1 MRKPL
6 LSSAGSSASVPSKLT
21 PSVKGSSLVL
31 TVLPVA
37 SPAVLP
43 SSPPQNLSKTL
54 FCYSEVRVVVSSHL
68 AKFVFDPATAPP
80 SGIVM

>member
-6 LSSAGSSASVPSKLT
+6 LNSAGSSASVASKLT

-37 SPAVLP
+37 CPAVLP
-43 SSPPQNLSKTL
+43 RSPPQNLT
-54 FCYSEVRVVVSSHL
+54 
-68 AKFVFDPATAPP
+68 KFAFDPAAAPP